1 MRSRSLFLLVLSFS
15 LAGIPPGG
23 AWLRG
28 HGAYHDVVADLNTR
42 LLAAPE
48 DHLLRLQLAKAHVEH
63 GEWQPCLD
71 EVATIEKLAPGQHAT
86 GSLVGRSLAGLGRSQ
101 EALGVLDAHLA
112 QNPDDQS
119 ARVAR
124 ARVRLKLGQV
134 AGGLE
139 DYRAALMTPATAE
152 LYVETCE
159 ALRRNGEGRAALAV
173 AEEGL
178 KACRADPAILL
189 CAVECAAEVGEVD
202 AALVHLDQLQRVW
215 PRPEPWM
222 QRKAELLG
230 EAGRATE
237 ARAAWRTLYD
247 HLLALPNLE
256 RAQPFLA
263 ETLAT
268 CRRALGIE
276 APVGVVAPPAN

>member
-1 MRSRSLFLLVLSFS
+1 MKTLIALLSVL
-15 LAGIPPGG
+15 LIGLCVAH
-23 AWLRG
+23 G
-28 HGAYHDVVADLNTR
+28 HGAYHDVVAELNGR
-42 LLAAPE
+42 LLATPG
-48 DHLLRLQLAKAHVEH
+48 DCDLRMKLAAAHVDH

-71 EVATIEKLAPGQHAT
+71 EIARIEKLAPGRHAT
-86 GSLVGRSLAGLGRSQ
+86 GVFMGRSLAGLGRSE
-101 EALGVLDAHLA
+101 EALTVLDAYLA
-112 QNPDDQS
+112 QAPGDQF
-119 ARVAR
+119 ALVAR

-139 DYRAALMTPATAE
+139 DYRAALTNPATAE

-159 ALRRNGEGRAALAV
+159 ALRRNGEGKAALSV

-178 KACRADPAILL
+178 KACKADPAILL

-222 QRKAELLG
+222 QRRAELLT
-230 EAGRATE
+230 EAGRAAE
-237 ARAAWRTLYD
+237 ARAAWRTLHD

-256 RAQPFLA
+256 RAQPFLV
-263 ETLAT
+263 ETLGT
-268 CRRALGIE
+268 CRSALGIE

>member
-1 MRSRSLFLLVLSFS
+1 
-15 LAGIPPGG
+15 
-23 AWLRG
+23 LRG
-28 HGAYHDVVADLNTR
+28 HGAYHDVVADLSSR
-42 LLAAPE
+42 LLVTPGDVDLRMKLAA
-48 DHLLRLQLAKAHVEH
+48 AHVEH

-71 EVATIEKLAPGQHAT
+71 EIARIEKLAPGRHAT
-86 GSLVGRSLAGLGRSQ
+86 GAFMGRSLAGLGKSE
-101 EALGVLDAHLA
+101 EALSVLDAHLA
-112 QNPDDQS
+112 QDPDDQF
-119 ARVAR
+119 ALVAR

-134 AGGLE
+134 TGGLE
-139 DYRAALMTPATAE
+139 DYRTALMNPATAE

-159 ALRRNGEGRAALAV
+159 ALRRNGEGKAALAV

-178 KACRADPAILL
+178 KACKADPAILL
-189 CAVECAAEVGEVD
+189 CAVECAAEAGEVE
-202 AALVHLDQLQRVW
+202 AALVHLDQLQRAW

-222 QRKAELLG
+222 QRKAELLA

-237 ARAAWRTLYD
+237 ARDAWRVLHD

-256 RAQPFLA
+256 RAQPFLV

>member
-1 MRSRSLFLLVLSFS
+1 MRSRSLVLLILSFS
-15 LAGIPPGG
+15 LPGIPPGG
-23 AWLRG
+23 TWLRG
-28 HGAYHDVVADLNTR
+28 HGAYHDVVADLNAR

-71 EVATIEKLAPGQHAT
+71 EVAKIEKLAPGQQAT
-86 GSLVGRSLAGLGRSQ
+86 GALMGRSFAGLGRFE
-101 EALGVLDAHLA
+101 EALKVLDAHLA
-112 QNPDDQS
+112 KDPDDQS
-119 ARVAR
+119 ALVAR

-139 DYRAALMTPATAE
+139 DYRAALMTPASAE

-159 ALRRNGEGRAALAV
+159 ALRRNGDGKAALAV

-178 KACRADPAILL
+178 KACKSDPAILL
-189 CAVECAAEVGEVD
+189 CAVECATELGEID
-202 AALVHLDQLQRVW
+202 AALSHLDQLQRAW

-222 QRKAELLG
+222 QRRAELLAK
-230 EAGRATE
+230 AGRAPE
-237 ARAAWRTLYD
+237 ARAAWQALHD

-256 RAQPFLA
+256 RAQSFLV
-263 ETLAT
+263 EPLAA

-276 APVGVVAPPAN
+276 APVGVVAPPVN